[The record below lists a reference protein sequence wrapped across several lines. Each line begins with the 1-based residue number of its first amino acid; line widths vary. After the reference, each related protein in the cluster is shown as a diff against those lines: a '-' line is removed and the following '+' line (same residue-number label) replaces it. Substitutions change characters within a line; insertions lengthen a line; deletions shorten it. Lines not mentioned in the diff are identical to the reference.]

1 MPLTHTAQ
9 RTTLLIG
16 KESTGKSQLI
26 AALTGQSAYSA
37 NFRGSTVRCETY
49 VADNRVWIDTPGIF
63 YRSDSKTT
71 QTALSRL
78 KATDTVVLVVKAT
91 HAAEDLT
98 ELLPLVAGQQG
109 VVVMTFWDKVGVA
122 TPEATPSAE
131 GAVVGQWAQSLG
143 LSIIPVNARQMTAV
157 ERQSILRAVQTPSPF
172 PSQWAFPTAGW
183 RVDPMPTLLEH
194 PQLGWM
200 VALLLLLLPAVL
212 AVWLANG
219 FAAGVDPLVQALL
232 APMMEPRSLLPGF
245 FSAILW
251 GPYGLLSMG
260 PLLLVWA
267 VPTVVLYALFLGAYK
282 ASGLVERLAM
292 ALHPLLQPLGLS
304 GRDLIRVI
312 MGFGCNVP
320 AVISTRSCSSCTRQ
334 TCMSAI
340 AFGSACSYQFG
351 ATLAVF
357 SAASLPWLVVPYLLY
372 LGLSTLIYTRL
383 VSPKIARS
391 RHNWLVIEHRTFLE
405 RPSLS
410 AVWREA
416 RGTLQQFFT
425 NAIPIFVLISAI
437 ASLLDWLG
445 LMSALAAVI
454 NPLMGI
460 FRLPAEAA
468 LPVILSSI
476 RKDGLLLFAE
486 PKTLAVLTPLQ
497 ILTGVYLAGV
507 LLPCLVTALTI
518 AREQSPAFA
527 LKLMGRQ
534 ALAAV
539 IFSWVLAWSGTLIS
553 AAHFTATN

>member
-1 MPLTHTAQ
+1 MTVFVKKNTPKKGTPKKH
-9 RTTLLIG
+9 TTLLVG
-16 KESTGKSQLI
+16 KENTGKSQLI

-49 VADNRVWIDTPGIF
+49 VADNRVWIDTPGIL

-71 QTALSRL
+71 QTALSQL
-78 KATDTVVLVVKAT
+78 KAADTVILVVKAT
-91 HAAEDLT
+91 HATADLT
-98 ELLPLVAGQQG
+98 ELLPLVTGKQG
-109 VVVMTFWDKVGVA
+109 VVVMTFWDKVLTA
-122 TPEATPSAE
+122 NSEE
-131 GAVVGQWAQSLG
+131 KDAVVSQWAQSLG
-143 LSIIPVNARQMTAV
+143 LTIIPVNARQIAAG

-183 RVDPMPTLLEH
+183 RVTSKPTLLEH

-200 VALLLLLLPAVL
+200 VAFLLLLLPAVL

-219 FAAGVDPLVQALL
+219 FAAGIDPLVQALL
-232 APMMEPRSLLPGF
+232 APVIELLSPLPSF
-245 FSAILW
+245 FSAILL

-260 PLLLVWA
+260 PLLLIWA

-282 ASGLVERLAM
+282 SSGLIERLTM
-292 ALHPLLQPLGLS
+292 TLHPLLQPLGLS
-304 GRDLIRVI
+304 GRDLIRVM

-334 TCMSAI
+334 TCMGAI

-383 VSPKIARS
+383 ISPKIARS
-391 RHNWLVIEHRTFLE
+391 PRNSLVIEHRTFLE

-416 RGTLQQFFT
+416 RGTLQQFVV
-425 NAIPIFVLISAI
+425 NAIPIFVTISAI

-445 LMSALAAVI
+445 IMSALAAAL

-486 PKTLAVLTPLQ
+486 PETLAVLTPLQ

-518 AREQSPAFA
+518 EREQSPA
-527 LKLMGRQ
+527 
-534 ALAAV
+534 
-539 IFSWVLAWSGTLIS
+539 
-553 AAHFTATN
+553 